1 MNTTTQPTVPQP
13 RKRVSRSAPAAVL
26 LVLLTLAALSGFPAT
41 ALGAPGPGQVPPP
54 PGKPPG
60 PLPPPPPLQ
69 VYLETPTGDPAA
81 LVGGL
86 PYIALV
92 PTPEAAQVLIRITVR
107 PVEGQERYVVSLT
120 GQKQF
125 AGLNDELPFIP
136 EEGRKPED
144 AQKDLAQT
152 VQLGLMRYVARTPL
166 VPGIKISLMDRV
178 SPTAVVDPWNFWV
191 FSLSAT
197 AFLSGETSYLSQM
210 YFGNFSAVRVTPD
223 WKVRLALSGSY
234 QKDHYDYG
242 DFVYDSSMNSQ
253 EVSGVVVKSLND
265 HWSIGSYASAYASS
279 FSNIKSAFG
288 LAPAVEYDIFPYSES
303 TKRQL
308 RLLYRLGFERNVYL
322 DETIYDKRSQ
332 TLFQQTLSA
341 TLELKRPWGDISTT
355 LEGATYLHDFSKY
368 HLEVNS
374 EVSIRIFKGLSLN
387 LDGGAEWIHDQLSL
401 PKGGATLEDVLL
413 QRKLL
418 ATSYDVFF
426 MFGISY
432 SFGSV
437 YSNVVNPRFGQ
448 PGSGGYSMRISM

>member
-1 MNTTTQPTVPQP
+1 MRPMIDIPATRRPTA
-13 RKRVSRSAPAAVL
+13 RRAHSLAAALIL
-26 LVLLTLAALSGFPAT
+26 LVLIPGVFPGAVSAAA
-41 ALGAPGPGQVPPP
+41 GPQQVPPP
-54 PGKPPG
+54 GPPPG
-60 PLPPPPPLQ
+60 PVPPPPPSLR
-69 VYLETPTGDPAA
+69 VFIETPTGDPAA
-81 LVGGL
+81 LVAGQ
-86 PYIALV
+86 PYVQLS
-92 PTPEAAQVLIRITVR
+92 PTPDAAQVEIRITVSQ
-107 PVEGQERYVVSLT
+107 VEGRERYTVALA
-120 GQKQF
+120 GRGEF
-125 AGLNDELPFIP
+125 AGLKDELPFIP
-136 EEGRKPED
+136 EQGRKPED
-144 AQKDLAQT
+144 VQKDLAQT

-166 VPGIKISLMDRV
+166 VPGIKIDLLDRV

-223 WKVRLALSGSY
+223 WKIRLSVNGSY
-234 QKDHYDYG
+234 QQDHYDYG
-242 DFVYDSSMNSQ
+242 DFVYDSSLNSQ
-253 EVSGVVVKSLND
+253 QVSGVVVRSLDD
-265 HWSIGSYASAYASS
+265 HWSVGAYANAYASS
-279 FSNIKSAFG
+279 FSNIKSAFS
-288 LAPAVEYDIFPYSES
+288 LMPAVEFDIFPYSES

-308 RLLYRLGFERNVYL
+308 RLLYRLGVERAVYL

-341 TLELKRPWGDISTT
+341 TLELKRPWGDISTSF
-355 LEGATYLHDFSKY
+355 EGATYLHDFSKY
-368 HLEVNS
+368 HLELNS
-374 EVSIRIFKGLSLN
+374 EISIRIFKGLSLN

-437 YSNVVNPRFGQ
+437 RSHVVNPRFGQ
-448 PGSGGYSMRISM
+448 PGSGGYSIRISM